1 MNRLI
6 LYFILSLIVAC
17 GKAQETKTTNEHMKT
32 GKHKYTNNLIN
43 ESSPYLLQHA
53 HNPVNW
59 YPWGEETLKKAKDED
74 KLLLI
79 SIGYAACHWC
89 HVMEHES
96 FENEKIAELM
106 NENFVCIKVD
116 REERPD
122 IDQIYMSAVQLMT
135 SSGGWP
141 LNCIALPDGR
151 PIYGGTYFRRE
162 QWKQVLKSLSNI
174 YANERQKAL
183 KVAEELTQGIA
194 QTDIVNLKEKPSE
207 FLKSDLTDIVEPWK
221 KFFDSKEGGNN
232 RAPKFPLPNS
242 YGFLLQY
249 YYYTEDKEALDHVIL
264 TLNKMAT
271 GGIYDQIGGGFARY
285 SVDAYWKVPH
295 FEKMLY
301 DNGQLVSLYAKTYQL
316 TKNQEYKHIVYQ
328 TLEFIERELS
338 SPTGGFYSS
347 LDADSEGEEGK
358 FYIWKKKEID
368 HVLGKDA
375 DLFCDYYNV
384 IALGNWEHKQNILF
398 KSENLEKISRK
409 YKLTGNELVEKIK
422 KLNKELLQERSKR
435 IRPGLDDKILTSWNA
450 LMLNGYVDAYRIFN
464 KPAFLE
470 KAKQNADFLLKH
482 MIKNNSRL
490 DRNFK
495 NGKSSIN
502 AFLDDYSFSIS
513 AFINLYQA
521 TFDEKYLETAQKL
534 QDYALEHFFDNE
546 SGMFYY
552 TSDIDKA
559 LISRKMEINDN
570 VIPSSNSEMA
580 MNLFYLGQ
588 IYYNENYIE
597 KSRQMLYNVK
607 NQIPRSGAY
616 YSNWAS
622 LLTHF
627 IYPPNEVAIMGDN
640 AFKIRKELDENFLPS
655 VIIAG
660 STKNSDIP
668 LLKGRYQKNNT
679 KIYVCK
685 DKVCKMPI
693 ERVDD
698 ALKQIND

>member
-6 LYFILSLIVAC
+6 LYFILLLIVAC
-17 GKAQETKTTNEHMKT
+17 GKAQETKTIQEKMKT
-32 GKHKYTNNLIN
+32 GEHKYTNKLIN
-43 ESSPYLLQHA
+43 QSSPYLLQHA

-59 YPWGEETLKKAKDED
+59 FPWGEEALNKAKEED

-79 SIGYAACHWC
+79 SIGYTACHWC

-96 FENEKIAELM
+96 FENEKVAELM
-106 NENFVCIKVD
+106 NKNFVCIKVD

-135 SSGGWP
+135 GSGGWP

-162 QWKQVLKSLSNI
+162 QWKNVLKSLAHT

-183 KVAEELTQGIA
+183 KAADDITKGIA

-207 FLKSDLTDIVEPWK
+207 FLKSDLKDIVEPWK
-221 KFFDSKEGGNN
+221 KYFDRKEGGNN

-242 YGFLLQY
+242 YEFLLQY
-249 YYYTEDKEALDHVIL
+249 YYYSKDKEALEHVIL
-264 TLNKMAT
+264 TLNKMAA

-316 TKNQEYKHIVYQ
+316 TKNKEYKRIVYQ

-338 SPTGGFYSS
+338 SPEGGFYSS

-358 FYIWKKKEID
+358 FYVWEKKEID
-368 HVLGKDA
+368 RALGKDA
-375 DLFCDYYNV
+375 TLFCDFYNV
-384 IALGNWEHKQNILF
+384 NAIGNWEHKQNILL
-398 KSENLEKISRK
+398 KSENLEKLSK
-409 YKLTGNELVEKIK
+409 KHKLSENELIEKIDELNK
-422 KLNKELLQERSKR
+422 KLLKERSKR
-435 IRPGLDDKILTSWNA
+435 VRPGLDDKVLTSWNA
-450 LMLNGYVDAYRIFN
+450 LMLDGYVNSYRVFN
-464 KPAFLE
+464 EPSFLE
-470 KAKQNADFLLKH
+470 KAKQNADFLIKY
-482 MIKNNSRL
+482 MIKDDFRL

-502 AFLDDYSFSIS
+502 AFLDDYSFTIS
-513 AFINLYQA
+513 TFINLYQA
-521 TFDEKYLETAQKL
+521 TFDKKYLEIAKNL
-534 QDYALEHFFDNE
+534 MEYAINHFFDKE

-580 MNLFYLGQ
+580 RNLFYLGK
-588 IYYNENYIE
+588 IYYNEDYIE
-597 KSRQMLYNVK
+597 KSRQMLFNVK
-607 NQIPRSGAY
+607 EQIPRSGAY
-616 YSNWAS
+616 YSNWAA

-627 IYPPNEVAIMGDN
+627 IYPPNEVAIMGN
-640 AFKIRKELDENFLPS
+640 NSLEIRKEFDKSFLPS
-655 VIIAG
+655 IIVAG
-660 STKNSDIP
+660 STKDSDIP
-668 LLKGRYQKNNT
+668 LLKDRYQKNSS

-685 DKVCKMPI
+685 DKVCKMPV
-693 ERVDD
+693 EKVDD